1 MPCLFLKFWLGV
13 HHFSF
18 KLNGGCAKP
27 PERWQGWS
35 GFYSPGM
42 EDQDAHQPNEVV
54 SLWTTDSDDRVI
66 MSSEGQTTTLF
77 IFRMW
82 KLHMKVMQIH
92 YHCATIT
99 SIGTSSMDGL
109 LRDNGWVL
117 KSFSSTP
124 EDILSCLFFTA
135 ESHRSFCEVSLV
147 CLSLARSAS
156 SLQKYCWGIKV
167 YPRPNKQPDTWPV
180 RNIWW

>member
-18 KLNGGCAKP
+18 KLNGGCVKP

-35 GFYSPGM
+35 GFYSPAT
-42 EDQDAHQPNEVV
+42 EDQDAHQLNEVV
-54 SLWTTDSDDRVI
+54 SLWTTDSDEWGI

-82 KLHMKVMQIH
+82 KLHIKVMQIH
-92 YHCATIT
+92 YHCAAIT

-117 KSFSSTP
+117 KKFPPHLKTFYPACFSAQNPT
-124 EDILSCLFFTA
+124 DLSVRFLLFA
-135 ESHRSFCEVSLV
+135 SH
-147 CLSLARSAS
+147 SAS
-156 SLQKYCWGIKV
+156 SLQKYCRGIKV